1 MIMLSDYVGLYNID
15 IYTNPNC
22 LGDCEDLF
30 ALGGGVGAGHQE
42 PSVAE
47 WLLCYLVFLIYRVA
61 NEWDFIGD

>member
-1 MIMLSDYVGLYNID
+1 MRGN
-15 IYTNPNC
+15 
-22 LGDCEDLF
+22 GEDLF

-47 WLLCYLVFLIYRVA
+47 WLLCNLVFLIYRVA